1 MRRRRVHVFLVV
13 AVATLALP
21 SLALADYGLTL
32 RQRSAQPGEI
42 VTVWGNAC
50 GSGRT
55 PRLGMPIYLAPST
68 AQIAATVFVP
78 HPPGPPYRLLGRMR
92 CTDTFHAWR
101 DGGFWNGTL
110 RFRVPEVRP
119 GRYQLVI
126 YCQVCQRGAGGNL
139 VANNWYFDG
148 SRRQALN
155 AVEIT
160 RAR

>member
-1 MRRRRVHVFLVV
+1 LVV

-32 RQRSAQPGEI
+32 RQRSAQPREI

-119 GRYQLVI
+119 GRYQFVI